1 MNGLLRP
8 VHRTDTPADPVTR
21 RRPRSKADLDFLR
34 RRARLQAW
42 LGTAAALLAL
52 GLLVLVG
59 TVAQR
64 AVVQGRALQQ
74 ARDIGA
80 EVAWRCR
87 GLRNETLRQRCR
99 TLALERSPTSSED
112 VQALAAEAALRP

>member
-8 VHRTDTPADPVTR
+8 VHWTDRSADPVTI
-21 RRPRSKADLDFLR
+21 RRPRSKADLQFLR

-42 LGTAAALLAL
+42 LSTVAALLAL
-52 GLLVLVG
+52 CLLVLVG
-59 TVAQR
+59 IVAQR
-64 AVVQGRALQQ
+64 AADQGQALQE

-87 GLRNETLRQRCR
+87 VLRNETLRQRCR